1 MAVVSEIVSTTD
13 NLKSL
18 AEALRVTDLNETLSS
33 DGPFTLFAPTDA
45 AFAELGPDRLIALVA
60 DNEEL
65 TYSLLSHV
73 IAGKYSLSKLGNI
86 ERLTSGA
93 ESELY
98 ISVGD
103 SGELYVEEARV
114 VKADIEADNGII
126 HVIDVVILP
135 LAEEMLDS
143 MDAGPIAS

>member
-18 AEALRVTDLNETLSS
+18 AEALRVTDLNETLS
-33 DGPFTLFAPTDA
+33 
-45 AFAELGPDRLIALVA
+45 
-60 DNEEL
+60 
-65 TYSLLSHV
+65 
-73 IAGKYSLSKLGNI
+73 
-86 ERLTSGA
+86 
-93 ESELY
+93 
-98 ISVGD
+98 
-103 SGELYVEEARV
+103 GELYVEEARV
-114 VKADIEADNGII
+114 VQADIEADNGII

>member
-33 DGPFTLFAPTDA
+33 EGPFTLFAPTDA
-45 AFAELGPDRLIALVA
+45 AFAELGTDRLIALVA
-60 DNEEL
+60 DNDEF
-65 TYSLLSHV
+65 TYALLSHV
-73 IAGKYSLSKLGNI
+73 IAGKYSLSKLRNI
-86 ERLTSGA
+86 ERLISGA

-135 LAEEMLDS
+135 LAEEMLES
-143 MDAGPIAS
+143 MDADPIAS